1 LLNED
6 GKENIK
12 INEQNKFNKE
22 FLSLYLAQYYQMVV
36 VQYDEQD
43 PEWITDIL
51 ENIINSIKISIYFK
65 IR

>member
-1 LLNED
+1 MLNED